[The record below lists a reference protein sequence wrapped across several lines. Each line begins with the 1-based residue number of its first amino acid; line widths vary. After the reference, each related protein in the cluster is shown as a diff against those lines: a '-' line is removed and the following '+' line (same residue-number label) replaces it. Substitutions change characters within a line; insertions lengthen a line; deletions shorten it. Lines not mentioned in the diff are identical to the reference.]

1 MVLRKE
7 DALRLIVRGTK
18 GFLAGAVHVLQVGES
33 MVIGRSRA
41 ADLSTRKAERLY
53 DRDDWKVILHSE
65 PFLSVSRQHVRIHF
79 LHPDL
84 VEIKD
89 MSSNGTLLDGHRI
102 DCVALTD
109 LDQRSHTIRVGA
121 QEHFR
126 LEMAPEEPSEA

>member
-65 PFLSVSRQHVRIHF
+65 PFLSVSRQHVRI
-79 LHPDL
+79 P
-84 VEIKD
+84 
-89 MSSNGTLLDGHRI
+89 T
-102 DCVALTD
+102 AW
-109 LDQRSHTIRVGA
+109 RSPTWTSGPTPSGWGPRSTSGW
-121 QEHFR
+121 R
-126 LEMAPEEPSEA
+126 WRRKSPPRRSRDAPVTRRGCPWRRT